1 MTGSMPCFHF
11 LLLPQCLSG
20 MEDLCRIKIS
30 KCTIMF
36 TYNALNAASLYLPEL
51 HTMIWPVDKQHA
63 FYITF
68 TERFHFL
75 TAMTFTLW

>member
-1 MTGSMPCFHF
+1 
-11 LLLPQCLSG
+11 
-20 MEDLCRIKIS
+20 
-30 KCTIMF
+30 MF
-36 TYNALNAASLYLPEL
+36 TYNALSAATFYLPEL
-51 HTMIWPVDKQHA
+51 HTVVWPVDKQHA

>member
-1 MTGSMPCFHF
+1 
-11 LLLPQCLSG
+11 
-20 MEDLCRIKIS
+20 
-30 KCTIMF
+30 MF
-36 TYNALNAASLYLPEL
+36 TYNALNAATLYLPEL
-51 HTMIWPVDKQHA
+51 HTMVWSVDKQHA

>member
-1 MTGSMPCFHF
+1 MPCFHF
-11 LLLPQCLSG
+11 LLLPQCVSG
-20 MEDLCRIKIS
+20 MEDLCGIKIN
-30 KCTIMF
+30 KGTIMF
-36 TYNALNAASLYLPEL
+36 TYTALSAATFYLPEL
-51 HTMIWPVDKQHA
+51 HTAVWPVDKQHA